1 MDIVGHEGRIIK
13 FNVSY
18 RGVDFPYDDLKYYGK
33 VIKKSIEDSKGVVY
47 IELNLENSKG
57 QITTPS
63 TAQIELPIKK
73 K

>member
-1 MDIVGHEGRIIK
+1 MCIRD
-13 FNVSY
+13 S
-18 RGVDFPYDDLKYYGK
+18 PYDDLKYYGK